1 MTFASRSVRRL
12 EVALWIVGF
21 CLLGAALGATF
32 HRRHYQAQQTR
43 ALFETKGA
51 DRNSDARA
59 GRSSTP
65 VSAHETGAAAFVGP
79 RRPAA
84 LPAMPAD
91 RSGVSRVSLAA
102 SPAPVGGKQKREA
115 VTSPRGLGLIEIPRL
130 GLRAVVDE
138 GDDDETLARAVGLVP
153 GGARPGEAGNI
164 ILAGHRDTFFWPLRK
179 IKVDDRIRIVV
190 PPNEYEYRVDS
201 LRVVSP
207 EQTEVLASRGVEEL
221 TLVTCHPFRVIG
233 PAPDRFIVSASR
245 VR

>member
-1 MTFASRSVRRL
+1 MTSASRSVRRL

-21 CLLGAALGATF
+21 CLLAAALGATF
-32 HRRHYQAQQTR
+32 QRRQYQAQQTR
-43 ALFETKGA
+43 ALFETAATYRG
-51 DRNSDARA
+51 SDARA
-59 GRSSTP
+59 GAEVAPVSTP
-65 VSAHETGAAAFVGP
+65 VNGAAFVGP
-79 RRPAA
+79 RQPAL
-84 LPAMPAD
+84 LPVMPAD
-91 RSGVSRVSLAA
+91 RSGVSRVSLPSPQAPAA
-102 SPAPVGGKQKREA
+102 AKQKREA
-115 VTSPRGLGLIEIPRL
+115 VVSPHGMGLIEIPRL

-190 PPNEYEYRVDS
+190 PPHEYEYRVDS
-201 LRVVSP
+201 LRVVPP
-207 EQTEVLASRGVEEL
+207 EQTDVLASRGVEEL
-221 TLVTCHPFRVIG
+221 TLVTCHPFRFIG